1 MKVKLLILI
10 LIITMVSNNV
20 VGQSLTK
27 KALLII
33 DIQKDFTGENAK
45 MPVESNQATQMIANL
60 NRIIDK
66 STDLNLTVIYI
77 GNEYSKFDILNI
89 FRNFAAIKETD
100 GINMDNRLHI
110 VTKNYFSKNKM
121 NAFSNP
127 KLNEFLK
134 DKNINEVFIGG
145 LFAEACIY
153 GTTKGAIKNK
163 YLATILTDC
172 IATNTEV
179 KRNKMIE
186 KYKKMGAKTITSNEL
201 LEINLPPT

>member
-10 LIITMVSNNV
+10 FSMTMVSNNV

-45 MPVESNQATQMIANL
+45 MPVDSKQATQMIANL

-66 STDLNLTVIYI
+66 SKDLNLTVIYI

-100 GINMDNRLHI
+100 GIKMDNRLHV
-110 VTKNYFSKNKM
+110 VTKNYFSKNKW
-121 NAFSNP
+121 
-127 KLNEFLK
+127 K
-134 DKNINEVFIGG
+134 
-145 LFAEACIY
+145 
-153 GTTKGAIKNK
+153 
-163 YLATILTDC
+163 
-172 IATNTEV
+172 
-179 KRNKMIE
+179 
-186 KYKKMGAKTITSNEL
+186 
-201 LEINLPPT
+201 